1 MTWKRSSGLWLLVV
15 LLAAPAAMAQPGSA
29 PTATGETGLFTLLS
43 PETLPQGDWSF
54 SLYYNNW
61 DRVFKFDTDAGMDI
75 HQLSASLGWGITD
88 RFELAVQVP
97 YLRLDGDFPNNEM
110 FGQLGGK
117 AEDGLGNVHVG
128 GKWWL
133 TGERGQGG
141 FALNAYVEA
150 PTGDDKVL
158 AGDTGFG
165 GGLSWANRH
174 WVFDAGFRVP
184 GDLTFGNQKYSV
196 SEEVSAG
203 IGNIVPIT
211 SRLDWITELAGT
223 FPTASA
229 DKQIYKE
236 NVDLTTGGRLWFGE
250 KANWAFNFGLRTDLL
265 QLDQTDVHC
274 PLGGVLG
281 VTYFPRWTPP
291 PPPPPPA
298 PAPEPPPPPPP
309 APEPKPAPPPPP
321 PPAPKPK
328 PEERVTVQFG
338 GGSARLSNIAKAKL
352 DDVALRMKQ
361 DPSAQALVIG
371 YTDSRGSDAANQK
384 MSERRAE
391 AVKTYLVQRHGI
403 DASRIQTE
411 GRGSAEPVASND
423 TAAGRAQNR
432 RAVVI
437 ITFE

>member
-1 MTWKRSSGLWLLVV
+1 MNWKRSSGLWLLAV
-15 LLAAPAAMAQPGSA
+15 LLATPAAMAQPGSA
-29 PTATGETGLFTLLS
+29 PTATGETGLFTLFT

-54 SLYYNNW
+54 GVYYNNW
-61 DRVFKFDTDAGMDI
+61 DRVFEFDDRAGLDI
-75 HQLSASLGWGITD
+75 HQLSASIGWGITD
-88 RFELAVQVP
+88 RFELALQVP
-97 YLRLDGDFPNNEM
+97 YLNLDGDFPDSEM
-110 FGQLGGK
+110 FGNLGGSS
-117 AEDGLGNVHVG
+117 ESGLGNVHVG
-128 GKWWL
+128 GKYWL

-158 AGDTGFG
+158 AGDTGYG
-165 GGLSWANRH
+165 AGLEWANPH
-174 WVFDAGFRVP
+174 WVFDAGYRLP
-184 GDLTFGNQKYSV
+184 GDLTFGNQSV
-196 SEEVSAG
+196 SVSDELSAG
-203 IGNIVPIT
+203 VGNVFAI
-211 SRLDWITELAGT
+211 SDRLDWITELVGT
-223 FPTASA
+223 FPTDS
-229 DKQIYKE
+229 DKAIFKDS
-236 NVDLTTGGRLWFGE
+236 VDLTTGGRLWFG
-250 KANWAFNFGLRTDLL
+250 ANGNWAFNFGLRTDVL
-265 QLDQTDVHC
+265 QLDQTDEHC
-274 PLGGVLG
+274 PLGGLLG
-281 VTYFPRWTPP
+281 LTYFPRWQPP

-309 APEPKPAPPPPP
+309 APAPKPAPPPPP

-338 GGSARLSNIAKAKL
+338 NGSARLSNIAKAKL

-371 YTDSRGSDAANQK
+371 YTDDRGSNSANQK

-403 DASRIQTE
+403 DPSRIRTE